1 MAVVV
6 PLAAAAFTA
15 SAGMAA
21 IATGTLLGTISGYAM
36 VAGAVLT
43 GVGALTGKKDLMKAG
58 SILSLAGGVGSLANS
73 AMNAASS
80 SAASSAASELGKDV
94 LQNGALASAEA
105 AGGASSLMDTASSSL
120 MGQGSV
126 FGPASSIG
134 GGGTALTA
142 PWSSGPL
149 ATAGAPASSS
159 LMDAAKNLTS
169 NDVSSFLGKTG
180 KKAGELLGKTGEF
193 VKQNKELVN
202 IVGGGLEAAYG
213 PEAEMVDLR
222 KAQVRNEQALIERAQ
237 RNLNN
242 PVKLY
247 NYGGGT

>member
-21 IATGTLLGTISGYAM
+21 VATGTLLGAISGYAM

-58 SILSLAGGVGSLANS
+58 GILSLAGGVGSLANS
-73 AMNAASS
+73 AMSS
-80 SAASSAASELGKDV
+80 ASSAAAEGIGSEIGRDV
-94 LQNGALASAEA
+94 IEKGALASAEA

-120 MGQGSV
+120 MGQGGV
-126 FGPASSIG
+126 FGPAPSMG
-134 GGGTALTA
+134 GSTALTA
-142 PWSSGPL
+142 PWSAGPL
-149 ATAGAPASSS
+149 ATAGASPAASS
-159 LMDAAKNLTS
+159 LMDAAKSITS

-180 KKAGELLGKTGEF
+180 QKIGDVLGKTGQF
-193 VKQNKELVN
+193 VKGNKELVN
-202 IVGGGLEAAYG
+202 IIGGGLNAAYG

-222 KAQVRNEQALIERAQ
+222 KAQVRNEQALIDRAHN
-237 RNLNN
+237 NLNN
-242 PVKLY
+242 PVKLV